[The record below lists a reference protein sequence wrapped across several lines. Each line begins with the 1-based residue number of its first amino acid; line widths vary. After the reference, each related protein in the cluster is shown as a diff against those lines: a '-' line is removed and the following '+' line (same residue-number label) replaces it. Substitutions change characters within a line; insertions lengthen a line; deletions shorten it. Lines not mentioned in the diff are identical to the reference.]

1 MSKLDG
7 LFGYGDYDSIP
18 FDQELNVSP
27 SWSVQNACLA
37 FSLGPA
43 LGYKGKPRP
52 NNKVSVPQ
60 ALPSLPLESYL
71 DSPKLGK
78 SDYRTSW
85 RTAEENGFSWPMG
98 YGDQDPGYGLDTQA
112 ALKGPPEELFGKNC
126 PVDRAGSEGEQ
137 TASSENDVVN
147 EAIGGWTGLGGQM
160 GFACP
165 ILDDRPSEGLRDMCS
180 ESTGDVEWEGVIKLV
195 QELTSRFTEQCAGTG
210 TGMENFDQKLDHK
223 FDQKKSSCDNKTGEE
238 RPKTDPTDCSF
249 PAGLAT
255 VKGGA
260 CGVSADEIIMALSA
274 IQRNVDYIKDA
285 VPNIASQ
292 RTKFTMLIKRQCAAA
307 AGAVKLISQLADA
320 AAGIIPEIQR
330 QLGMA
335 STEESCQSANDGKD
349 SKQESGG
356 DYGGMERLIPTL
368 AAVSVSPPVKPV
380 QPPPESDG
388 SVKGNNNLGNST
400 GASEFGN
407 DEKECASSLV
417 ADLLVSCDRMPGADG
432 FVASTCSSPFQWGSE
447 LLDEAIMA
455 GSVSQLRSEENLG
468 VENIDDVQ
476 APSGITGVSDE
487 EPNLGSSSGSAATH
501 EESDEGD
508 TKGSDQLPLSAFT
521 LMEIDDLEILTEQ
534 THYCNICSKGFK
546 RDANLRMHMRSH
558 GGKYKSSTALIRSER
573 APKVVQEMVGG
584 KPTRYSCPFVGCN
597 RNMKHPKFQAL
608 KTMLCLKNHYRRS
621 HCAKTLKCSI
631 CKSKQFSVV
640 ADLKTHEKHC
650 GSDKWACSCGTTFS
664 RKEKLYGHVSL
675 FVGHVPVDALV
686 AAHAAAAPEVGN
698 LSAAPVQV
706 QTPSLKGSLAAQL
719 QNEAVSL
726 WSDW

>member
-7 LFGYGDYDSIP
+7 LFGYGDHDSIP
-18 FDQELNVSP
+18 FDEELNVSP
-27 SWSVQNACLA
+27 SWSVQNACLT

-60 ALPSLPLESYL
+60 ALPSLPLDSYL

-78 SDYRTSW
+78 SDYSFSW
-85 RTAEENGFSWPMG
+85 RTAEENGFSCPWPMA

-112 ALKGPPEELFGKNC
+112 TLKGPPEEVFGKNC
-126 PVDRAGSEGEQ
+126 PVDRAGSEGDQ
-137 TASSENDVVN
+137 TASSENDVIN
-147 EAIGGWTGLGGQM
+147 EAIGGLTGLGGL
-160 GFACP
+160 ACP
-165 ILDDRPSEGLRDMCS
+165 ILDDRPPEGLRDMCS
-180 ESTGDVEWEGVIKLV
+180 ESTGDGEWEGVIKLV
-195 QELTSRFTEQCAGTG
+195 QELTSRFTEQYAGIG
-210 TGMENFDQKLDHK
+210 TGMEN

-238 RPKTDPTDCSF
+238 QPKTEPTDCSF

-255 VKGGA
+255 VKGGT
-260 CGVSADEIIMALSA
+260 CGVSADEIIKALSA

-292 RTKFTMLIKRQCAAA
+292 RTKFTILIKRQCAAA
-307 AGAVKLISQLADA
+307 TGAVKLISQLADA

-335 STEESCQSANDGKD
+335 STEESCQSANGGKD

-356 DYGGMERLIPTL
+356 DYGGMDRLIPTM

-388 SVKGNNNLGNST
+388 SVKGNNNLDNST
-400 GASEFGN
+400 GTSEFGN

-417 ADLLVSCDRMPGADG
+417 ADLLVSCDRMTGADG
-432 FVASTCSSPFQWGSE
+432 FVASTSSSPFQWGSE

-455 GSVSQLRSEENLG
+455 GSVSQLRSEENLR

-487 EPNLGSSSGSAATH
+487 EPNLGSSSGSAAAH

-508 TKGSDQLPLSAFT
+508 TKGSDQLPLGAFT

-664 RKEKLYGHVSL
+664 RKEKLSGHVSL

-686 AAHAAAAPEVGN
+686 AAPVQVQTQPN
-698 LSAAPVQV
+698 SSAAPVQV
-706 QTPSLKGSLAAQL
+706 QTPSFKGSLAAQL
-719 QNEAVSL
+719 QNEAGDRDGSL
-726 WSDW
+726 WRLIFHL